1 MTIHLLRNTL
11 EVFRFCQLTN
21 ICNLHKCS
29 DNIPMV
35 FRQSAICLSQKS
47 KSKTTAWASRQ
58 LRDPYVKQRVADAA
72 AYRARSAFKLLE
84 INEEWSRFLEEPD
97 VRAVVDLGA
106 APGGWSQ
113 VVADKLGWSVASL
126 RSLGKA
132 ANVQEEVGV
141 EEEQEAYGGDDW
153 KPKKKKKRMGGHK
166 VVPEPLAHFDPLNID
181 DVDGTLSPVRGRG
194 TIVAVDLLPIEPIHG
209 VQTIKADFM
218 QDATT
223 RRIRELL
230 VSNPENP
237 RGNADVILSDMAA
250 NVSGNVVHDIE
261 ASLEIC
267 EAVFDFASKNL
278 RSAQS
283 VGRRKGGVLL

>member
-1 MTIHLLRNTL
+1 
-11 EVFRFCQLTN
+11 
-21 ICNLHKCS
+21 
-29 DNIPMV
+29 MV

-47 KSKTTAWASRQ
+47 KSKSSAWASRQ
-58 LRDPYVKQRVADAA
+58 LRDPYVKRRVADAA

-84 INEEWSRFLEEPD
+84 INDEWGRFLEEPD
-97 VRAVVDLGA
+97 VRCVVDLGA

-113 VVADKLGWSVASL
+113 VVADKLGWGVASL
-126 RSLGKA
+126 RSLEKA
-132 ANVQEEVGV
+132 VNVAIEDVGV
-141 EEEQEAYGGDDW
+141 EEEEYDGDDW
-153 KPKKKKKRMGGHK
+153 KPPKKKKKRMGGHK
-166 VVPEPLAHFDPLNID
+166 LVPEPLAHFDPLNID
-181 DVDGTLSPVRGRG
+181 DVDGALSPVQGRG

-209 VQTIKADFM
+209 VQTVKADFM

-230 VSNPENP
+230 VRHPENP
-237 RGNADVILSDMAA
+237 RGKADVVLSDMAA
-250 NVSGNVVHDIE
+250 NVSGNVAHDIE

-283 VGRRKGGVLL
+283 IGRRKGGVLL